1 MTTTTWTTRRRRR
14 AVFFAAAAAAV
25 AAPSFIIII
34 LHGAE
39 AAAAAAAVVIARSDC
54 DLGSRLTFFLR
65 FTKMTTQLHDE
76 KHAMVPLRFA
86 HTTIG
91 ERLK

>member
-1 MTTTTWTTRRRRR
+1 VDFSDIPTLNNECIHDDDEEEEEEEGFFFLLLPPPRRHHHHLI
-14 AVFFAAAAAAV
+14 AAAAAFGFTV
-25 AAPSFIIII
+25 
-34 LHGAE
+34 
-39 AAAAAAAVVIARSDC
+39 
-54 DLGSRLTFFLR
+54 DLLLLAI
-65 FTKMTTQLHDE
+65 FTKMTTPLHE

>member
-1 MTTTTWTTRRRRR
+1 VDFSDIPTLNNECIHDDDEEEEEEGFFFLLLPPPPRR
-14 AVFFAAAAAAV
+14 
-25 AAPSFIIII
+25 
-34 LHGAE
+34 HH
-39 AAAAAAAVVIARSDC
+39 AAAAAAAFGFTV
-54 DLGSRLTFFLR
+54 DLLLAI
-65 FTKMTTQLHDE
+65 FTKMTTPLHE

>member
-1 MTTTTWTTRRRRR
+1 MSLRLAFGFT
-14 AVFFAAAAAAV
+14 V
-25 AAPSFIIII
+25 
-34 LHGAE
+34 
-39 AAAAAAAVVIARSDC
+39 
-54 DLGSRLTFFLR
+54 DLLLAI
-65 FTKMTTQLHDE
+65 FTKMTTPLHE